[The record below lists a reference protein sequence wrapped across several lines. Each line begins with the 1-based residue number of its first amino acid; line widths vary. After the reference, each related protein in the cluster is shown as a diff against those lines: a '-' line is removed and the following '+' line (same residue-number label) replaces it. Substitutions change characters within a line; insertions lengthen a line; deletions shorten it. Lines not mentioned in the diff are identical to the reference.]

1 MINNFTNHKLNLQ
14 TDLDR
19 ILLFI
24 TTSFQIDDAFIS
36 LNDQNKHQIDSK
48 IGLEALTDP
57 FQISYFKNL
66 IENDTQKLLYNS
78 SVGQTIEIEK
88 NDQTFMFFGGFPI
101 IDHTSEIVLGSI
113 CILDKKNKELSNSEQ
128 QIINYAI
135 LQIRSFLLLYNEN
148 YRLQKVIDR
157 NEDRFQIFLK
167 NSKEIFYHLDLKGNF
182 IYVAESFQYLLGHKI
197 DDILGTNF
205 NPLIHPD
212 DVLNCNEFL
221 QNLLL
226 DQNALTEISYRI
238 ITQNDSYVWQTSS
251 VSIVKNEGITYFSGV
266 GKDITAS
273 VEDKIILTKQKNLY
287 EKILDGLP
295 TAVAVYDSKFR
306 YQYVNPAAIK
316 NEELRIFAI
325 GKTNLEYENYA
336 GRDKLFAHERQL
348 KFEEA
353 ISKKQT
359 ISWDDSIINKNGTIV
374 HHTRSI
380 SPIFGNDGLLELLIG
395 FGVDVTEIKKNQQE
409 IENNRQLISSIL
421 HNVAAGILVQGPDS
435 QIIEHNV
442 AACKMLGL
450 TEDQLRGETSFD
462 KHWKVIHEN
471 GTEFK
476 AMDHPVPRAI
486 KELKPINSILMGV
499 HRPISNDLVW
509 LLVDA
514 IPVFNIN
521 NKLQYVICSFID
533 ITEQKQ
539 AEHLMRLSNERFE
552 YSSKATCDVI
562 YDWDIKLGKIL
573 CADSYTEQFG
583 HPVENKIMNV
593 KEFINLI
600 HPEDRT
606 NYLEILALI
615 IVGFEEKCEQ
625 EYRYLKADNSYAVI
639 KDKAVIIRDNKAE
652 PIRVIGA
659 MQNITSEKNLRAKLE
674 QSESQFRAAFNNTK
688 VGMAILNING
698 NWIEVNK
705 SLSQILGYTKEEL
718 TLLTFDEITHPS
730 DLKVDWE
737 FHNRL
742 ITGELNNFTLTKRY
756 FHKNR
761 STVWADIFVAVVKDH
776 NDIIMHFVAQII
788 DITERKKLEKKNI
801 SLQLQNDKNKAL
813 QLAQATNLYRV
824 LADNMIDLVCIH
836 DLNGKF
842 EYVSPSIRHILGYQV
857 EEVAGF
863 SPLDFIHPDDAV
875 EFQKK
880 LANFVKGNLLDS
892 VKLRFKNKNE
902 KYIWCEIKG
911 TLIKENNVL
920 KSFHTSTRNITES
933 IEAEL
938 LTKEALRQQRE
949 LNELRTNLVSTISHE
964 FRTPMT
970 TIRSSA
976 ELIQMYLEDQELK
989 NSALID
995 KRINTISAE
1004 IDRIV
1009 KLMNGVLVISKN
1021 DLGKTEFKPTNF
1033 DLKKTCYDAIE
1044 LSDYSQKEDRKIT
1057 TDFKDESYPIF
1068 ADKNLMEY
1076 ILLNLLNNAH
1086 KYSPGSYAP
1095 AHIIL
1100 SSDKEYVTIK
1110 IIDHGIGIPIE
1121 DQPKL
1126 FNTFFRASNTYG
1138 IEGTGLGLYIVKL
1151 FTERNL
1157 GTIKLESK
1165 LGKGTMVTLQFP
1177 INNN

>member
-1 MINNFTNHKLNLQ
+1 MINNFTNHKFNLQ
-14 TDLDR
+14 TDLNR

-36 LNDQNKHQIDSK
+36 LIDQNKHQIHSK

-57 FQISYFKNL
+57 GQISYFKNL
-66 IENDTQKLLYNS
+66 SENDKQKLLYNS
-78 SVGQTIEIEK
+78 SGGQTIDIIN

-101 IDHTSEIVLGSI
+101 IDHASESVLGSI
-113 CILDKKNKELSNSEQ
+113 CILDKKNKELSNSEK
-128 QIINYAI
+128 QIIDYSI
-135 LQIRSFLLLYNEN
+135 LQILSFITLYNEN
-148 YRLQKVIDR
+148 YRLQKVIDQ
-157 NEDRFQIFLK
+157 NEARFQIFLK
-167 NSKEIFYHLDLKGNF
+167 NSKEIFYHLDLEGNF

-212 DVLNCNEFL
+212 DVLKCNDFL
-221 QNLLL
+221 QSLLL
-226 DQNALTEISYRI
+226 DDNALTEISYRI
-238 ITQNDSYVWQTSS
+238 ITQNDSYVWQTSNIS
-251 VSIVKNEGITYFSGV
+251 LVKNEGIIYFSGV

-295 TAVAVYDSKFR
+295 IAVAVYDSKFR
-306 YQYVNPAAIK
+306 YQYINPVAIK
-316 NEELRIFAI
+316 NAELRIFAI
-325 GKTNLEYENYA
+325 GKTNLEYEIHA
-336 GRDKLFAHERQL
+336 GRDRLFAQERQL

-395 FGVDVTEIKKNQQE
+395 FGVDVTESKKNQQE
-409 IENNRQLISSIL
+409 IENSRQLISSIL
-421 HNVAAGILVQGPDS
+421 HNVATGILVQGPDS
-435 QIIEHNV
+435 QIIENNV

-450 TEDQLRGETSFD
+450 TEDQIRGKTSFD
-462 KHWKVIHEN
+462 KYWKVIHEN

-514 IPVFNIN
+514 IPVFNSN
-521 NKLQYVICSFID
+521 NTLQYVICSFID
-533 ITEQKQ
+533 ITEQKK

-562 YDWDIKLGKIL
+562 YDWDIRLGKIL

-583 HPVENKIMNV
+583 HSVENKIMNV
-593 KEFINLI
+593 KDFTNLI
-600 HPEDRT
+600 HPEDRI

-615 IVGFEEKCEQ
+615 VIGHEEKCEQ

-639 KDKAVIIRDNKAE
+639 KDKAVIIRDNNAE

-659 MQNITSEKNLRAKLE
+659 MQNITSEKNLIAKLE
-674 QSESQFRAAFNNTK
+674 LSESQFRVAFNNTE
-688 VGMAILNING
+688 VGMAILSING
-698 NWIEVNK
+698 TWLEVNQ
-705 SLSQILGYTKEEL
+705 SLTEMLGYTKDEL
-718 TLLTFDEITHPS
+718 ALLTFDDLTHPDDS
-730 DLKVDWE
+730 KLCWE
-737 FHNRL
+737 FHNRI
-742 ITGELNNFTLTKRY
+742 ITGELNNFTHTKRY
-756 FHKNR
+756 IHKNR
-761 STVWADIFVAVVKDH
+761 SIIWADIFVSVVKDQK
-776 NDIIMHFVAQII
+776 DRILHFVAQII
-788 DITERKKLEKKNI
+788 NITARKTIEKKNKV
-801 SLQLQNDKNKAL
+801 LQRQNDKNKAS

-842 EYVSPSIRHILGYQV
+842 TYVSPSIRYILGYQV
-857 EEVAGF
+857 EEVVGF
-863 SPLDFIHPDDAV
+863 SPLNFIHPDDAV

-880 LANFVKGNLLDS
+880 LANFIKGNLLDS
-892 VKLRFKNKNE
+892 MKLRLKNKNGQ
-902 KYIWCEIKG
+902 YIWCEIKG
-911 TLIKENNVL
+911 TLVKENNVL
-920 KSFHTSTRNITES
+920 QSFQTSTRNITES

-938 LTKEALRQQRE
+938 LTKEALNQQRE

-995 KRINTISAE
+995 KRITTITAE

-1009 KLMNGVLVISKN
+1009 NLMNDVLVISKN

-1044 LSDYSQKEDRKIT
+1044 LSDYSQKKDRKIT
-1057 TDFKDESYPIF
+1057 TDFADESYPIF
-1068 ADKNLMEY
+1068 ADKSLMEY

-1086 KYSPGSYAP
+1086 KYSVESSLP
-1095 AHIIL
+1095 AHITL
-1100 SSDKEYVTIK
+1100 SADKESITIK
-1110 IIDHGIGIPIE
+1110 IIDNGIGIPFK
-1121 DQPKL
+1121 DQSKL

-1151 FTERNL
+1151 FTERNK
-1157 GTIKLESK
+1157 GTIKLESE
-1165 LGKGTMVTLQFP
+1165 LGKGTLVTLQFP
-1177 INNN
+1177 INNK